1 MDRAFQR
8 IRSLMLRGTFYSVP
22 PITMNKIDKSNV
34 IKAIIK
40 EIAKQYKLS
49 YQPTDCTCD
58 DNCSEVTVKAD
69 NDWNTLQEQL
79 KRQGIDHIDWYE
91 NIWKQLENPGK
102 TVLKDTPFKRRKRF
116 FFKECA
122 ISRWNRYNPEEWWED
137 VDEGEQLVLIRD
149 YNNKHDFNAVA
160 IAFAGDYEG
169 DPENFDFEYII
180 GYVPQSDNELIA
192 QLMDQGLHN
201 TFIAELTTKKMNGT
215 MKERLR
221 MTIYVQSDEE
231 LEDMEALS
239 CNTFAVKVN
248 KDDFKG
254 ISNELE
260 NLGSVEFQWGG
271 FPISLKDLPQKNDE
285 VIFLCPAGR
294 KTRLY
299 RMKVMARGEYEAAKF
314 LDVEPVDLM
323 FDDDTTIFIL
333 TNIQGPLS
341 CKNKDLEFL
350 DFQQIPT
357 SEPEGRLSPDIKE
370 HFKQLF
376 DCE

>member
-1 MDRAFQR
+1 
-8 IRSLMLRGTFYSVP
+8 
-22 PITMNKIDKSNV
+22 MNKIDKSNV

-271 FPISLKDLPQKNDE
+271 FPISLKDLPQKNVE

>member
-1 MDRAFQR
+1 M
-8 IRSLMLRGTFYSVP
+8 
-22 PITMNKIDKSNV
+22 
-34 IKAIIK
+34 
-40 EIAKQYKLS
+40 
-49 YQPTDCTCD
+49 
-58 DNCSEVTVKAD
+58 
-69 NDWNTLQEQL
+69 
-79 KRQGIDHIDWYE
+79 
-91 NIWKQLENPGK
+91 
-102 TVLKDTPFKRRKRF
+102 
-116 FFKECA
+116 
-122 ISRWNRYNPEEWWED
+122 
-137 VDEGEQLVLIRD
+137 
-149 YNNKHDFNAVA
+149 
-160 IAFAGDYEG
+160 
-169 DPENFDFEYII
+169 
-180 GYVPQSDNELIA
+180 
-192 QLMDQGLHN
+192 HN

>member
-1 MDRAFQR
+1 MSKIAIVYWSGTGNTEAMSDLVAQGVRAKGSDADL
-8 IRSLMLRGTFYSVP
+8 I
-22 PITMNKIDKSNV
+22 N
-34 IKAIIK
+34 A
-40 EIAKQYKLS
+40 
-49 YQPTDCTCD
+49 TDF
-58 DNCSEVTVKAD
+58 
-69 NDWNTLQEQL
+69 
-79 KRQGIDHIDWYE
+79 G
-91 NIWKQLENPGK
+91 P
-102 TVLKDTPFKRRKRF
+102 
-116 FFKECA
+116 
-122 ISRWNRYNPEEWWED
+122 
-137 VDEGEQLVLIRD
+137 
-149 YNNKHDFNAVA
+149 
-160 IAFAGDYEG
+160 
-169 DPENFDFEYII
+169 
-180 GYVPQSDNELIA
+180 
-192 QLMDQGLHN
+192 
-201 TFIAELTTKKMNGT
+201 
-215 MKERLR
+215 ERLDEYDAYAFGCPA
-221 MTIYVQSDEE
+221 MGDEE

>member
-1 MDRAFQR
+1 M
-8 IRSLMLRGTFYSVP
+8 
-22 PITMNKIDKSNV
+22 
-34 IKAIIK
+34 
-40 EIAKQYKLS
+40 
-49 YQPTDCTCD
+49 
-58 DNCSEVTVKAD
+58 
-69 NDWNTLQEQL
+69 
-79 KRQGIDHIDWYE
+79 
-91 NIWKQLENPGK
+91 
-102 TVLKDTPFKRRKRF
+102 
-116 FFKECA
+116 
-122 ISRWNRYNPEEWWED
+122 
-137 VDEGEQLVLIRD
+137 
-149 YNNKHDFNAVA
+149 
-160 IAFAGDYEG
+160 
-169 DPENFDFEYII
+169 
-180 GYVPQSDNELIA
+180 
-192 QLMDQGLHN
+192 
-201 TFIAELTTKKMNGT
+201 
-215 MKERLR
+215 
-221 MTIYVQSDEE
+221 
-231 LEDMEALS
+231 
-239 CNTFAVKVN
+239 KVN

-314 LDVEPVDLM
+314 LDVEPVDLV